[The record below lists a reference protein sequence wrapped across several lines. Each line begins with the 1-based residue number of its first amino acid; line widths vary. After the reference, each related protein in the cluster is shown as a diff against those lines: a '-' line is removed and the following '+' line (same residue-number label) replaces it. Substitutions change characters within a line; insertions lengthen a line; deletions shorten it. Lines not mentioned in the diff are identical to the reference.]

1 MCQYSIIVPV
11 YNVEQ
16 YLCECVDSILN
27 QETNAT
33 MEIILVDDGS
43 SDGSGNICDAYAQKY
58 NTIRVIHGF
67 NQGVSHARNV
77 GIQAARGEY
86 ILFIDADDRW
96 KKNLLDVFSKQIK
109 ESPDVVVF
117 GGVRFKGES
126 EYGAQIVSRIIPN
139 GESGPLFL
147 QKLFAIQALPLT
159 VSWAY
164 GFRRKFLEN
173 NNIRFDESM
182 KVSEDFDFNM
192 ACLQR
197 ASSVKGTSEILYEY
211 RMREQSATATI
222 SPKKILDN
230 LQCKAKWYQCYPVS
244 ALADKY
250 VDNVLLIGRLQRKE
264 ARKVTEILCDNK
276 ELLNNTWQKSC
287 AFAVWLFRLFGF
299 YEGAR
304 IYMQMKKLI
313 KVLRGKRVNE

>member
-1 MCQYSIIVPV
+1 MCKYSIIVPV

-43 SDGSGNICDAYAQKY
+43 SDGSGNICDMYAQKY
-58 NTIRVIHGF
+58 NTIKVIHGL
-67 NQGVSHARNV
+67 NQGVSRARNV
-77 GIQAARGEY
+77 GIQAASGEY

-96 KKNLLDVFSKQIK
+96 KKSLLDTLLQLIN
-109 ESPDVVVF
+109 ESPDVVLF
-117 GGVRFKGES
+117 GSVRFKGEC
-126 EYGAQIVSRIIPN
+126 EEGTPIVSRVIPD

-147 QKLFAIQALPLT
+147 QKLFSAQAIPLT
-159 VSWAY
+159 ASWSY
-164 GFRRKFLEN
+164 GFRRKFLETN
-173 NNIRFDESM
+173 KIEFDESM
-182 KVSEDFDFNM
+182 IVSEDFDFNM

-197 ASSVKGTSEILYEY
+197 ATSVKGTSEILYEY
-211 RMREQSATATI
+211 RIREQSATATI

-230 LQCKAKWYQCYPVS
+230 LQCKARWYQCYPVS
-244 ALADKY
+244 VLADKY
-250 VDNVLLIGRLQRKE
+250 VDNVLLLGKLRKE
-264 ARKVTEILCDNK
+264 EAREVTEVISGNW

-287 AFAVWLFRLFGF
+287 TFAVRLFRLFGF

-304 IYMQMKKLI
+304 IYMQMKKVV
-313 KVLRGKRVNE
+313 KFLRGKRVNE